1 MFVSETFWVI
11 FKHLW
16 LWVIS
21 KLYREKFTRISD
33 ESETGEMTANETR
46 RPKSSTTTT
55 FFLRLEPIGI
65 DNFLEVN
72 NSIEEL

>member
-46 RPKSSTTTT
+46 RPKSSTTT

>member
-46 RPKSSTTTT
+46 RPKSSTTT
-55 FFLRLEPIGI
+55 FFLGWSIGI

>member
-46 RPKSSTTTT
+46 RLKSSTTT